1 MFGHTKTEDAA
12 RFGLCLIA
20 ACAHLATGLPASA
33 AQKPIKS
40 YSNVL
45 VAEGKSKTACEAV
58 DGRIFVNTR
67 WGSECIAYYVTKGFE
82 SQRRAVMFIDGDVS
96 LESYA
101 NPTKMAETLVAT
113 HKYMQSWSNKLKVR
127 YISISRVG
135 VNGSSGNH
143 GERGKPKE
151 LMIINAAADA
161 LKQKLGLDTIA
172 LAGQSRGSTIA
183 ASMLSLGRKDV
194 SCAVLGSGA
203 FELVELEYARLKEKR
218 LGASKAKMHDAM
230 FDPASHIDSIA
241 PDSRRRIFVMGDEA
255 DERTPFAQQQR
266 YAEKIQSYGH
276 HAKLI
281 RVDAGDAGSATD
293 HAATLFVLPTAGGCL
308 NGTSDEQL
316 VKANDNLGRR
326 KASAEIAHMAPPAS
340 GSAALMTGALRNGT
354 TALSSA
360 K

>member
-1 MFGHTKTEDAA
+1 MFGHTKTESVA
-12 RFGLCLIA
+12 RLGLCLMAAIAQMA
-20 ACAHLATGLPASA
+20 ACLPASA

-40 YSNVL
+40 NSNVL
-45 VAEGKSKTACEAV
+45 VAEGKSKAICEAV
-58 DGRIFVNTR
+58 DGRIFVDTR
-67 WGSECIAYYVTKGFE
+67 WGRECIAYYVTKGFE
-82 SQRRAVMFIDGDVS
+82 TQRRAVIFFDGDIS
-96 LESYA
+96 LENYSDPA
-101 NPTKMAETLVAT
+101 KMAKNLDAT
-113 HKYMQSWSNKLKVR
+113 HEYMQSWSNKLKVR

-151 LMIINAAADA
+151 LMIMNAATDA

-183 ASMLSLGRKDV
+183 ASMLSLGRNDV

-203 FELVELEYARLKEKR
+203 LELVELESALLKEKG
-218 LGASKAKMHDAM
+218 LSVSKAKMYDAM
-230 FDPASHIDSIA
+230 FDPASHVDSIA
-241 PDSRRRIFVMGDEA
+241 PNSNRRIFVMGDEA
-255 DERTPFAQQQR
+255 DARTPFAQQQR
-266 YAEKIQSYGH
+266 YAAKLQAYGH

-308 NGTSDEQL
+308 KGTSDEQL

-326 KASAEIAHMAPPAS
+326 KASAEITRLAPPVS
-340 GSAALMTGALRNGT
+340 GSAALMIGALRSGP